1 MSDEPTISIKE
12 FRKITGFASDDMNDS
27 LILDV
32 ISRLEA
38 LADIYI
44 KQTSDN
50 PNKDEF

>member
-1 MSDEPTISIKE
+1 MTIQE

-27 LILDV
+27 LVLDV

-44 KQTSDN
+44 NQTN
-50 PNKDEF
+50 ETINKDEF